1 MEIMGCCALVVENL
15 MKPNELAAPAKENL
29 IKTCG
34 FAGLVIKSLLK
45 GLSLYAA
52 ACVS

>member
-1 MEIMGCCALVVENL
+1 MKIIGIGALVVENL
-15 MKPNELAAPAKENL
+15 MKLNELAAPARENL
-29 IKTCG
+29 IKTYG

-45 GLSLYAA
+45 GLLLYAA